1 MTSISNDLNFL
12 IDKKDIKRKIEEIEK
27 NRIDNLE
34 KTLNPEEDITIL
46 FKNIFLK
53 SNINKMKYPKVSK

>member
-34 KTLNPEEDITIL
+34 KTLNPEEDIAIL